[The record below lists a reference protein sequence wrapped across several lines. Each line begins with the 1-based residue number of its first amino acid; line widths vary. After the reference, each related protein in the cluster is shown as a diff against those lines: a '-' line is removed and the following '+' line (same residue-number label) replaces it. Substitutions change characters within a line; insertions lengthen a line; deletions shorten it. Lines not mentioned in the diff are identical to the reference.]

1 MGHMA
6 VWVLLAEIFAVIY
19 VWFTAVSSWL
29 DVRARRRGEK
39 EADPL
44 TAQIAVYGWI
54 LPLALLA
61 WPLKQVNDFLF
72 GG

>member
-1 MGHMA
+1 MRRMA
-6 VWVLLAEIFAVIY
+6 AWVLLAEVFAVIY
-19 VWFTAVSSWL
+19 VWFTVVSSWL
-29 DVRARRRGEK
+29 NERARKRGEP

-61 WPLKQVNDFLF
+61 WPLSRINNFLF